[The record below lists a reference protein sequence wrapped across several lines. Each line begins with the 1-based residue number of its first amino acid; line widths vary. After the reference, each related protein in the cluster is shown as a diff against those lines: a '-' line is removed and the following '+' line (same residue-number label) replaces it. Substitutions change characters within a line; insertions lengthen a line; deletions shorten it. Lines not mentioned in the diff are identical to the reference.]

1 MRFSRSRYIRDWA
14 GLRDCDFARLEYQH
28 CVTDLRVWHRDRSTR
43 GKMMTTAAATPL
55 QVKGGAFLI
64 EDRSP
69 NEIFTAEDLNEEHLA
84 IARTVDQF
92 WTNDVEPHL
101 EGIRQQTPGVAL
113 SVLRKAAELRRAAI
127 PIPEKFGGMEMDL
140 PSVMIAGEHLARD
153 ASYGSWHSSHTGI
166 GTLPVLF
173 FGNEEQKRK
182 YLPKLAK
189 VELLAAYALTEPLA
203 GSDAL
208 AVRTRADLS
217 ADGKSY
223 VLNGQK
229 MWITNGGAADLFTV
243 FAKVGGEKF
252 TAFLVERNFP
262 GVTSGAEEHKMG
274 ITGSSTT
281 AVYLDNGPVPVENV
295 LGEIGRG
302 HVIAF
307 NILNIGRLK
316 LGPAGVGA
324 AKNVLAI
331 CLKYAQQ
338 RKAFGSAIAE
348 FGAIQHKLA
357 EMAIRIFAA
366 ESMTWRVVG
375 QIENQ
380 MHAASPGS
388 ADGTPELKAIE
399 EFAAECSMIK
409 VYASEMLDYVVD
421 EGVQI
426 HGGYGYHQDYVVERA
441 YRDSRIN
448 RLFEGTSEIN
458 RLVIT
463 GMPLKRAARGT
474 LPLLDAA
481 RAVVQNDAQSGD
493 ARSLEAAGDPELSL
507 VRNAKKIALL
517 TLGLAYQ
524 RHGTKLE
531 QQQEIILN
539 MSDIIMEVLAME
551 SSLLRS
557 RKLAVA
563 GGGANAADACAVYLR
578 DAITRIEV
586 SSRTV
591 LSACAQGDELRTNL
605 SRLRAYAAHEPVN
618 SIELRR
624 QIARRLL
631 ANERYTV

>member
-1 MRFSRSRYIRDWA
+1 
-14 GLRDCDFARLEYQH
+14 
-28 CVTDLRVWHRDRSTR
+28 
-43 GKMMTTAAATPL
+43 MTTLTD
-55 QVKGGAFLI
+55 VTRKTTKGTGFLI
-64 EDRSP
+64 EDSAP
-69 NEIFTAEDLNEEHLA
+69 QDIFTPEDLSEEHLA
-84 IARTVDQF
+84 VGHMVDEF
-92 WTNDVEPHL
+92 WANEVEPNL
-101 EGIRQQTPGVAL
+101 PAIREKKPGVAM
-113 SVLRKAAELRRAAI
+113 SVLRKSVELGLTGMAI
-127 PIPEKFGGMEMDL
+127 PEEYGGMAMDL
-140 PSVMIAGEHLARD
+140 PSLMVTAERMGRD
-153 ASYGSWHSSHTGI
+153 GSYGGWHSAHTGI
-166 GTLPVLF
+166 GTLPVVY
-173 FGNEEQKRK
+173 FGTPEQKRK

-189 VELLAAYALTEPLA
+189 VEMLAAYALTEPLA

-208 AVRTRADLS
+208 AARTRADL
-217 ADGKSY
+217 APDGRHY
-223 VLNGQK
+223 ILNGQK

-281 AVYLDNGPVPVENV
+281 AVYLDNVPVPVENV

-331 CLKYAQQ
+331 CLKYAKQ

-348 FGAIQHKLA
+348 FGAIQYKLA

-388 ADGTPELKAIE
+388 ADGTQELKAIE

-409 VYASEMLDYVVD
+409 VYVSEMLDYVVD

-426 HGGYGYHQDYVVERA
+426 HGGYGYHQDYMVERA

-463 GMPLKRAARGT
+463 GMPLKRAARGM

-481 RAVVQNDAQSGD
+481 RAVVLSDAQSGD
-493 ARSLEAAGDPELSL
+493 ALAVVVAGDPELSL

-517 TLGLAYQ
+517 TLGLAFEK
-524 RHGTKLE
+524 HGAKLE

-539 MSDIIMEVLAME
+539 MSDIIMEVFAME

-557 RKLAVA
+557 RKLAAA
-563 GGGANAADACAVYLR
+563 GGGANAADACSVYLR
-578 DAITRIEV
+578 DAIGRIEL

-591 LSACAQGDELRTNL
+591 LSACAQGDELRRNL
-605 SRLRAYAAHEPVN
+605 ARLRAYAAHDPAN

-631 ANERYTV
+631 ASERYTV

>member
-1 MRFSRSRYIRDWA
+1 
-14 GLRDCDFARLEYQH
+14 
-28 CVTDLRVWHRDRSTR
+28 
-43 GKMMTTAAATPL
+43 MTTLTDVARKTT
-55 QVKGGAFLI
+55 KGTAFLI
-64 EDRSP
+64 EESAPQD
-69 NEIFTAEDLNEEHLA
+69 IFTPEDLSDEHLA
-84 IARTVDQF
+84 VGHMVDEF
-92 WTNDVEPHL
+92 WANEVEPNL
-101 EGIRQQTPGVAL
+101 PAIREKKPGVAM
-113 SVLRKAAELRRAAI
+113 SVLRKSVELGLTGMAI
-127 PIPEKFGGMEMDL
+127 PEEYGGMAMDL
-140 PSVMIAGEHLARD
+140 PSLMVTAERMGRD
-153 ASYGSWHSSHTGI
+153 GSYGGWHSAHTGI
-166 GTLPVLF
+166 GTLPVVY
-173 FGNEEQKRK
+173 FGTPEQKRK

-189 VELLAAYALTEPLA
+189 VEMLAAYALTEPLA

-208 AVRTRADLS
+208 AARTRADL
-217 ADGKSY
+217 AGDGKHY
-223 VLNGQK
+223 ILNGQK

-281 AVYLDNGPVPVENV
+281 AVYFDNVPVPVENV

-307 NILNIGRLK
+307 NILNMGRLK
-316 LGPAGVGA
+316 LGAAGVGA

-331 CLKYAQQ
+331 CLKYAKQ

-357 EMAIRIFAA
+357 EMAIRIFVA

-375 QIENQ
+375 QIESQ
-380 MHAASPGS
+380 MHAPSPGS
-388 ADGTPELKAIE
+388 ADGTQELKAIE

-409 VYASEMLDYVVD
+409 VYVSEMLDYVVD

-463 GMPLKRAARGT
+463 GMPLKRAARGI

-481 RAVVQNDAQSGD
+481 RLVVESSDTQAVEVT
-493 ARSLEAAGDPELSL
+493 GDPELSL
-507 VRNAKKIALL
+507 VQNAKQIALL
-517 TLGLAYQ
+517 MLGLAYQ
-524 RHGTKLE
+524 KHGAKLE
-531 QQQEIILN
+531 QQQEIVMN
-539 MSDIIMEVLAME
+539 MSDIIMEVFAME

-563 GGGANAADACAVYLR
+563 SGGANATDACVVYLR
-578 DAITRIEV
+578 DAISRIEI

-591 LSACAQGDELRTNL
+591 LSACAQGDELRRNL
-605 SRLRAYAAHEPVN
+605 SRLRVYATHDPVN